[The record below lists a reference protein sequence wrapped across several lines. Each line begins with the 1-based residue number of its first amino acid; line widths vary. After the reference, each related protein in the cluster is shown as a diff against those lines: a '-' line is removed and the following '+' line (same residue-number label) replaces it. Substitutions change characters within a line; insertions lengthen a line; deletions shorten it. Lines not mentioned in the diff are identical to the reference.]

1 MRCGASRAARAAV
14 TIAALLFAPAAAAAP
29 AGDPWTRGAGWA
41 TLRFGAVKSMQENGP
56 DANFGWGIG
65 YRRMLTPRL
74 SVGFGADHNIV
85 GRYSGSSL
93 VEVPLAFESLLHF
106 RWRTP
111 VHPALGAGFAAVYRK
126 AYRSGADFSEV
137 QPAGFVAV
145 ALHAPV
151 STHTVIG
158 GEFRAMSVSSDQS
171 GVNPVFGG
179 HPPSSGRTSFKVT
192 ISRAFW

>member
-14 TIAALLFAPAAAAAP
+14 TIAALLIGPAAAAAQP
-29 AGDPWTRGAGWA
+29 GDPWTRGAGWA
-41 TLRFGAVKSMQENGP
+41 TVRIGAVKSMQENGP

-85 GRYSGSSL
+85 GRFSGSSL

-111 VHPALGAGFAAVYRK
+111 IHPALGAGFAAVYRK

-158 GEFRAMSVSSDQS
+158 GEFRAMSVSSDQA
-171 GVNPVFGG
+171 GVNPVFGDQ
-179 HPPSSGRTSFKVT
+179 PPSSGRTSFKVT